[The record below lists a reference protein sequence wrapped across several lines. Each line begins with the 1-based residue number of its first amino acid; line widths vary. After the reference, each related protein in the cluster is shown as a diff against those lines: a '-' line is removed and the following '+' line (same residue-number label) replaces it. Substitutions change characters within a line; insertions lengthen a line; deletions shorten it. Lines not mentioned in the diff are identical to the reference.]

1 MAEELDEKVMIEGFD
16 PAKMVD
22 QEQDHTMENWM
33 KIYGAYQNNKILY
46 APISG
51 IEKVGPDGEEKTAC
65 AVVRVGSIRG
75 LIPLEFTGA
84 QNLRQLRSMTGQDIA
99 FMVLNYDQENELFTG
114 SRTKA
119 LEKMADITLRKIE
132 EGDVIPAV
140 VRHVGDDYML
150 GDIGG
155 IQVFLPIAEIRY
167 GWIDDLH
174 EEFKEGDAL
183 KVKVLSIDEDKKEV
197 QVSAKA
203 LQQNPWPDCVKRYQ
217 KNGEY
222 VGKVSGVR
230 EYGVFVRLEP
240 GVDSLSS
247 HLKFQNVQK
256 DDRVLVRV
264 DNINTEKEQIRTRIT
279 RVL

>member
-1 MAEELDEKVMIEGFD
+1 MAEELNEKVMIEGFD

-51 IEKVGPDGEEKTAC
+51 IEKVGPDGEEKKAC

-197 QVSAKA
+197 EVSAKA

-230 EYGVFVRLEP
+230 EYGVFVCLEP

>member
-1 MAEELDEKVMIEGFD
+1 MAEELNENVMIEGFD

-22 QEQDHTMENWM
+22 QEQDHSMENWM
-33 KIYGAYQNNKILY
+33 TIYGAYQNSKILY
-46 APISG
+46 ASISG
-51 IEKVGPDGEEKTAC
+51 IEKVGPDGEDKKAC

-84 QNLRQLRSMTGQDIA
+84 ENLRHLRAMTGQDIA
-99 FMVLNYDQENELFTG
+99 FMVLNYDQENGLFTG

-140 VRHVGDDYML
+140 IRHVGDDYML

-155 IQVFLPIAEIRY
+155 IQIFLPISEIRF

-183 KVKVLSIDEDKKEV
+183 KVKVTAIDKEKKDV

-203 LQQNPWPDCVKRYQ
+203 LQENPWPDCVTRYQ

-222 VGKVSGVR
+222 VGTVSGVR

-247 HLKFQNVQK
+247 HLKFQNVRK